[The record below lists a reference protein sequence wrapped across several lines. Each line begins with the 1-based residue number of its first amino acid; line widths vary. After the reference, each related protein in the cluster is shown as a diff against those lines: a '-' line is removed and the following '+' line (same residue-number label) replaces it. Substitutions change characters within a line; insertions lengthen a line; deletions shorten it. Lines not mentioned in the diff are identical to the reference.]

1 MVTGRCQHPDAER
14 TMSDSLP
21 RRVVLTGLGL
31 VTPLGL
37 DLDAIWRALAE
48 GHSGVRTITAFDPSA
63 LPVRFGGEIPDF
75 DARRL
80 IDKKHLKRVLPM
92 PRTVHLA
99 AAAAQR
105 AMAHAGNLGQRLD

>member
-1 MVTGRCQHPDAER
+1 MVTVRCQHPDAER

-37 DLDAIWRALAE
+37 DLETIWRALVE
-48 GHSGVRTITAFDPSA
+48 GRSGVRTITAFDPSA
-63 LPVRFGGEIPDF
+63 LPVRFGGEVPDF

-80 IDKKHLKRVLPM
+80 IDKKHLKIGRASCRERVES
-92 PRTVHLA
+92 R
-99 AAAAQR
+99 
-105 AMAHAGNLGQRLD
+105 G